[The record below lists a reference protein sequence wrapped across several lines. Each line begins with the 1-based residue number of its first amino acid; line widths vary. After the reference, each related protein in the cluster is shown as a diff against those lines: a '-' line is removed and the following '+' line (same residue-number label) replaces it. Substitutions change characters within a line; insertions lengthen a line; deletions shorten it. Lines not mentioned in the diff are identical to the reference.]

1 MEQGEVVNRVGL
13 FPSELFAMK
22 INGKLSY
29 ANIQFQNANGKKHQ
43 FVGYYRD
50 DRRPSQQIKSFQSLL
65 FGYVEVVAEVVG
77 VVVVE

>member
-29 ANIQFQNANGKKHQ
+29 ANIQF
-43 FVGYYRD
+43 
-50 DRRPSQQIKSFQSLL
+50 
-65 FGYVEVVAEVVG
+65 
-77 VVVVE
+77 